1 MSFLPPPLFLAPLS
15 FLVTLG
21 HSSIISLLL
30 LLHPDITQNGIKKPP
45 KKTALVKWR
54 LGQQQGVL
62 KSLEKRANEEL
73 VQVHNITAKINDKKA
88 KWAAEEARDLAKL
101 KRHKDEYK
109 ALKDQAAAALT
120 AEGLARSV
128 NARSEALK
136 DEMAVTIKEEAV
148 TIKEEDRD

>member
-1 MSFLPPPLFLAPLS
+1 MAPKNQKKNTTKAG
-15 FLVTLG
+15 VAG
-21 HSSIISLLL
+21 AK
-30 LLHPDITQNGIKKPP
+30 NGIKKPP
-45 KKTALVKWR
+45 KKTALEK
-54 LGQQQGVL
+54 LMANS
-62 KSLEKRANEEL
+62 KESLEKRANEEL